1 MCRWLFTPN
10 VPTCLNK
17 KKKKK
22 IIIIQSVMIIIQV
35 IMLMLIIPL
44 IIVMVIIIIINTLQ
58 SLLLLLIIKISSL
71 LLFLL
76 LFVDNDDVD
85 DGNMLRHEFIIFLKG
100 MLHHVFIIFLAV
112 GYFGE
117 ELNFYGVSK
126 ELDGSVFECQADNYL
141 SAVSEQIRLSVQ
153 CTWYASRK
161 HAYIILTPLNRTL
174 L

>member
-1 MCRWLFTPN
+1 
-10 VPTCLNK
+10 
-17 KKKKK
+17 
-22 IIIIQSVMIIIQV
+22 MIIIQV

-58 SLLLLLIIKISSL
+58 SLLLLLLIIKISLL

-85 DGNMLRHEFIIFLKG
+85 DGNMLRHEFIIFLKV
-100 MLHHVFIIFLAV
+100 MLRHVFIIFLAV